1 MLKIQRKIRAP
12 NEPLFYFFDI
22 ILMYMARPYLSVII
36 PAYNEAK
43 RLPLTLIDIDKHLE
57 TQEYSYEILVVNDG
71 STDSTAEIVN
81 RFMPLVEN
89 LKLIDNK
96 ENKGKGAAVRQ
107 GMLCAKGTWRL
118 FMDADNSTS
127 VVEFNKMIPYFK
139 EGYEVVFGSRDVK
152 GARMLPPQA
161 FYKRILGDLG
171 NLFIQAVLLRGIWD
185 TQCGFK
191 CFSDEAAEK
200 VFNLT
205 RIDKWGF
212 DVEALAL
219 AKEFGYKIKEMP
231 VFWVNDVRSHVKMT
245 SYLQVLWEVVKV
257 RWWLWRDVYNLYN

>member
-1 MLKIQRKIRAP
+1 
-12 NEPLFYFFDI
+12 
-22 ILMYMARPYLSVII
+22 MAKPYLSVII

-43 RLPLTLIDIDKHLE
+43 RLPLTLIDVDKHLE
-57 TQEYSYEILVVNDG
+57 DQEYSYEIIVVNDG
-71 STDSTAEIVN
+71 STDATAEIVK
-81 RFMPLVEN
+81 RFSPLVEN
-89 LKLIDNK
+89 MRLIDNK
-96 ENKGKGAAVRQ
+96 ENKGKGAVVKQ
-107 GMLCAKGTWRL
+107 GMLAAKGTWRL

-127 VVEFNKMIPYFK
+127 IVEFNKMIPYFK
-139 EGYEVVFGSRDVK
+139 NNYEVVIGSRDVK

-161 FYKRILGDLG
+161 FYKRILGDIG
-171 NLFIQAVLLRGIWD
+171 NLIIQSVLLPGIWD

-212 DVEALAL
+212 DAEALAL
-219 AKEFGYKIKEMP
+219 AKELGYKIKEMP
-231 VFWVNDVRSHVKMT
+231 VFWVNDTRSHVKMT

-257 RWWLWRDVYNLYN
+257 RWWLWRDVYNI